1 MSVTITLEAD
11 IKTNQKENLLT
22 MLKKYLPQTKVYK
35 GFIDI
40 SIHTQI
46 NSNHI
51 LFFEKW
57 ETVEDYESYLSWR
70 TKTGVM
76 QKLGMTFET
85 APIIRYYNT
94 EDM

>member
-1 MSVTITLEAD
+1 MSVIITLEAD

-22 MLKKYLPQTKVYK
+22 MLREYLPQTKIYK
-35 GFIDI
+35 GFINI
-40 SIHTQI
+40 SIHTQT

-76 QKLGMTFET
+76 DKLGNTFET
-85 APIIRYYNT
+85 TPTIRYYIT
-94 EDM
+94 EDI